1 MGYIEK
7 RDILDYKFLSGL
19 CVSSN
24 GNRAVFKVSR
34 ACEAENNYQVQ
45 LYRLEVSEGGGR
57 LSGALPLEGTV
68 GVGDFC
74 FVDPDH
80 IIFSALKGDDRD
92 RVAQGEFLTVFYS
105 MNLNTG
111 AVEERF
117 RVPLKNAAIE
127 LAGPGRFLLT
137 AVGIKDRPDVERMSG
152 EEKER
157 VLRELKAQNDFV
169 VCDELPFMFDGR
181 GYMNGQRRRLYLYC
195 EADGRCI
202 PVTEP
207 LFETS
212 QSAVDPEGRYIAYSG
227 VTYDRF
233 YVRSHGIYLYEI
245 GTGTTKTLLAPGSF
259 QIMGLGFLNGRLVV
273 AAAPW
278 NGEGAF
284 PNHDLYTLAL
294 TGGRMEPVHFHREE
308 DFGCKTCGDCKSGKM
323 RTFQSQGGA
332 LYYITT
338 KGTGA
343 SINRWAPGELFQ
355 RLSGPDFLPDS
366 LAVSG
371 EVVWAIGSGGG
382 LQEVYRRKGDGLWER
397 LTNLN
402 DSALENRTVSAP
414 VRYTFTDRDGFS
426 VNGFVIEPADYDP
439 GKSYPGILEIHGGP
453 RAAFTHGFFHE
464 LQYLAG
470 KGYFVFYCNPRGSAG
485 GGEDFAD
492 IRGRRGTVDYN
503 DLMEW
508 TDFVLDKYK
517 SIDPKR
523 LGVMGGSYGGYM
535 TNWIISH
542 TKRFAAAVSMRSI
555 ADLTGSYGATDCGAW
570 GTPGVYG
577 GTPWANDERLRE
589 QSPFTYAM
597 NIYTPTLFLH
607 SFEDHRCNVTGA
619 MQMYTALQLKGVP
632 TRMCLFKNECHELSR
647 SGRPASRLRRLEE
660 IGAWMD
666 RYLKL

>member
-1 MGYIEK
+1 M
-7 RDILDYKFLSGL
+7 
-19 CVSSN
+19 
-24 GNRAVFKVSR
+24 
-34 ACEAENNYQVQ
+34 
-45 LYRLEVSEGGGR
+45 
-57 LSGALPLEGTV
+57 
-68 GVGDFC
+68 
-74 FVDPDH
+74 
-80 IIFSALKGDDRD
+80 
-92 RVAQGEFLTVFYS
+92 
-105 MNLNTG
+105 
-111 AVEERF
+111 
-117 RVPLKNAAIE
+117 
-127 LAGPGRFLLT
+127 
-137 AVGIKDRPDVERMSG
+137 
-152 EEKER
+152 
-157 VLRELKAQNDFV
+157 
-169 VCDELPFMFDGR
+169 
-181 GYMNGQRRRLYLYC
+181 
-195 EADGRCI
+195 
-202 PVTEP
+202 
-207 LFETS
+207 
-212 QSAVDPEGRYIAYSG
+212 
-227 VTYDRF
+227 
-233 YVRSHGIYLYEI
+233 
-245 GTGTTKTLLAPGSF
+245 
-259 QIMGLGFLNGRLVV
+259 
-273 AAAPW
+273 
-278 NGEGAF
+278 
-284 PNHDLYTLAL
+284 
-294 TGGRMEPVHFHREE
+294 
-308 DFGCKTCGDCKSGKM
+308 
-323 RTFQSQGGA
+323 
-332 LYYITT
+332 
-338 KGTGA
+338 
-343 SINRWAPGELFQ
+343 
-355 RLSGPDFLPDS
+355 SGPDFLPDS

>member
-7 RDILDYKFLSGL
+7 RDILEYKFLSGL
-19 CVSSN
+19 CVSPD
-24 GNRAVFKVSR
+24 GNSAVFKVSQ
-34 ACEAENNYQVQ
+34 ACEAENNYKVQ
-45 LYRLEVSEGGGR
+45 LYRLEYTKGCASPQDAQPLGK
-57 LSGALPLEGTV
+57 SQGA
-68 GVGDFC
+68 GDFC
-74 FVDPDH
+74 FLDPDH
-80 IIFSALKGDDRD
+80 IIFSSLGDGDRE
-92 RVAQGEFLTVFYS
+92 RVAQGEFLTVFYT
-105 MNLNTG
+105 MDLRNGT
-111 AVEERF
+111 VEERF
-117 RVPLKNAAIE
+117 RVPLKNAAICP
-127 LAGPGRFLLT
+127 AGQGRFLLT
-137 AVGIKDRPDVERMSG
+137 AVGIKDRPDVEHMSG
-152 EEKER
+152 EDKQKVLKE
-157 VLRELKAQNDFV
+157 LRSQSDFI

-181 GYMNGQRRRLYLYC
+181 GYINGQRRRLYLYS
-195 EADGRCI
+195 EADGSCV

-227 VTYDRF
+227 VNYDRF

-245 GTGTTKTLLAPGSF
+245 ETGVTQTLLAPGSF
-259 QIMGLGFLNGRLVV
+259 QIMGLEFMNGQLVV

-284 PNHDLYTLAL
+284 PNHDLYILSL
-294 TGGRMEPVHFHREE
+294 NGGRMEPGYFHREE

-323 RTFQSQGGA
+323 RTIQSQDGA

-338 KGTGA
+338 RGTGA
-343 SINRWAPGELFQ
+343 FIKRWVLGEAPQCLNE
-355 RLSGPDFLPDS
+355 PDFLPDS
-366 LAVSG
+366 LGVSG
-371 EVVWAIGSGGG
+371 EAVWAIGSRGG
-382 LQEVYRRKGDGLWER
+382 LQELYRRDGDGQWEQ
-397 LTNLN
+397 LTGLN
-402 DSALENRTVSAP
+402 GSALENRTVSLP
-414 VRYTFTDRDGFS
+414 RKYTFIDRDGFS
-426 VNGFVIEPADYDP
+426 VNGFVIEPVDYDP
-439 GKSYPGILEIHGGP
+439 RKSYPGILEIHGGP

-464 LQYLAG
+464 MQYLAG

-492 IRGRRGTVDYN
+492 IRGCRGTVDYN

-517 SIDPKR
+517 SIDRKR

-577 GTPWANDERLRE
+577 GTPWANDERLRD

-607 SFEDHRCNVTGA
+607 SFEDHRCSVTGA

-647 SGRPASRLRRLEE
+647 SGRPQSRLRRLEE

-666 RYLKL
+666 RYLRG